1 MATDSDDNLKD
12 SGQLEKSVKPP
23 NSGQKAR
30 KRLIDAAEKLFAEN
44 GFERTSIRQII
55 TQAKCNVAAVNYHF
69 GGKYNLY
76 LEVFRWRLL
85 LLRDIRV
92 DSINELMAG
101 GKDVTLEKLLRTFA
115 GAFLEPLVA
124 KSDGR
129 RLTKLVLREMTD
141 PHLPP
146 DMFFEEMVVPVLS
159 TFLNALLEVCPTLN
173 RNQAVHS
180 IRSVIGQ
187 LVHIVAFQEILD
199 RAQVAEMP
207 KIEMAEVIEH
217 VVAFSAAG
225 IGAYVKG
232 TG

>member
-1 MATDSDDNLKD
+1 MTTDSEHNLKD
-12 SGQLEKSVKPP
+12 SGPAENSGQSR

-30 KRLIDAAEKLFAEN
+30 KRLIDAAEMLFAEN

-55 TQAKCNVAAVNYHF
+55 GQAQCNIAAVNYYF

-76 LEVFRWRLL
+76 LEVFHRRLL

-92 DSINELMAG
+92 DSINELMSRGTA
-101 GKDVTLEKLLRTFA
+101 VTLEDLLRTFA

-129 RLTKLVLREMTD
+129 RLTKLLLREMIA

-146 DMFFEEMVVPVLS
+146 AMFFEEMVVPVLS
-159 TFLNALLEVCPTLN
+159 TFLKALLEVCPGLN
-173 RNQAVHS
+173 KDQAIHS
-180 IRSVIGQ
+180 IRSVVGQ
-187 LVHIVAFQEILD
+187 LVHIVIFQEILD
-199 RAQVAEMP
+199 RTEIAEMP
-207 KIEMAEVIEH
+207 KPGMAEVIEH

-225 IGAYVKG
+225 IGAYAKR

>member
-1 MATDSDDNLKD
+1 MTTDSDNNLKD
-12 SGQLEKSVKPP
+12 SGQAENSAKSS

-55 TQAKCNVAAVNYHF
+55 TEAQCNVAAVNYHF

-76 LEVFRWRLL
+76 LDVFHRRLL

-92 DSINELMAG
+92 DSINEFMARG
-101 GKDVTLEKLLRTFA
+101 TDVTLEELLRTFA
-115 GAFLEPLVA
+115 GAFLDPLVA

-129 RLTKLVLREMTD
+129 RLTKLLLREMTD

-159 TFLNALLEVCPTLN
+159 TFLKALLDVCPGLN

-187 LVHIVAFQEILD
+187 LVHIVTFQEILD
-199 RAQVAEMP
+199 RAEIAEMP
-207 KIEMAEVIEH
+207 KLEMDEVIEH

-225 IGAYVKG
+225 ISAYAKGAG
-232 TG
+232 

>member
-1 MATDSDDNLKD
+1 MATDSEDNLKD
-12 SGQLEKSVKPP
+12 YGQAENSVKSP

-55 TQAKCNVAAVNYHF
+55 TQAQCNVAAVNYHF

-76 LEVFRWRLL
+76 LEVFRRRLL
-85 LLRDIRV
+85 LLRDVRV

-101 GKDVTLEKLLRTFA
+101 GKDVTLEELLRTFA
-115 GAFLEPLVA
+115 GAFLEPLVT

-159 TFLNALLEVCPTLN
+159 TLLKALIEVCPGLN
-173 RNQAVHS
+173 KNQALHS

-207 KIEMAEVIEH
+207 KLEMAEVIEH

-225 IGAYVKG
+225 IGAYVKE

>member
-1 MATDSDDNLKD
+1 MTTDPDNNLRD
-12 SGQLEKSVKPP
+12 SGQTEDLDQSPK
-23 NSGQKAR
+23 SGQKAR
-30 KRLIDAAEKLFAEN
+30 KRLIGAAEKLFAEN
-44 GFERTSIRQII
+44 GFERTSIRQI
-55 TQAKCNVAAVNYHF
+55 TDQAQCNIAAVNYHF

-76 LEVFRWRLL
+76 IEVFRRRLL

-101 GKDVTLEKLLRTFA
+101 GKDVTLEELLRTFT
-115 GAFLEPLVA
+115 GAFLEPLVTE
-124 KSDGR
+124 SDGR
-129 RLTKLVLREMTD
+129 RLTKLMLREMTD

-146 DMFFEEMVVPVLS
+146 AMFFEEMVAPVLS
-159 TFLNALLEVCPTLN
+159 TFLKALLDVCPGLN
-173 RNQAVHS
+173 RNQALHS

-199 RAQVAEMP
+199 RAEIAEMP
-207 KIEMAEVIEH
+207 KLEMSEVIEH

-225 IGAYVKG
+225 IGAYAKG